1 MTTDTELKLK
11 LANKLQEL
19 ISVSILP
26 AKIEDGLLAG
36 YRHEFFW
43 LDTGKEVTER
53 EWDWVVGKLES
64 QLNSGTQWDL
74 MANRKQ
80 PHATWQQRA
89 DALGKIGAI

>member
-11 LANKLQEL
+11 LAKKLPGL
-19 ISVSILP
+19 I
-26 AKIEDGLLAG
+26 KIKQTNREDF
-36 YRHEFFW
+36 FFW
-43 LDTGKEVTER
+43 LDTGKEITER

-89 DALGKIGAI
+89 DALGKIGAV